1 MIVDKQ
7 TKKIIESIEYFVLLL
22 ALAMIGVLMGMMSV
36 VQTQQDMLV
45 IISMMNV
52 MGILLAD
59 MLLFKIYREKK

>member
-1 MIVDKQ
+1 MDKQ

-36 VQTQQDMLV
+36 VQNQQDMLV

>member
-1 MIVDKQ
+1 MMDKQ

-36 VQTQQDMLV
+36 VQNQQDMLV